1 MSTNEENPA
10 PTQSSDPSE
19 PLLGRAGDASQ
30 QEGKGLEVNFVLGT
44 GIIAQAGIW
53 VLLNSAGLLLTVEAI
68 LLLQPTHTP
77 KQKRQGAN
85 AHAVLN
91 TTSLVTL
98 IAALIVIEANKFKGG
113 AAHLYSPHAILGL
126 ITYILFFLQAIVG
139 IAQLYIPAL
148 FGGEENAK
156 KVYKYHRMSGYFI
169 VLMTLATICAATQT
183 SFNVGAIHIKLWAM
197 IVLSLVIVGGLA
209 PRIKKNKLGL

>member
-1 MSTNEENPA
+1 MGVDTHIPN
-10 PTQSSDPSE
+10 Q
-19 PLLGRAGDASQ
+19 
-30 QEGKGLEVNFVLGT
+30 
-44 GIIAQAGIW
+44 
-53 VLLNSAGLLLTVEAI
+53 LLNSAGLLLTVEAI

-113 AAHLYSPHAILGL
+113 ADRMLPSPSSQFPLSLLLAPLPTRAASALDELFFFVLTCSLRFPLDLYSPHAILGL

-183 SFNVGAIHIKLWAM
+183 SFNVGAY
-197 IVLSLVIVGGLA
+197 VYLSSLSPLSFFSIFVF
-209 PRIKKNKLGL
+209 